1 LGVVILGV
9 LGAWPRPILAQR
21 SGARAYTLA
30 AVNDGMQ
37 LRTPDRRVVFDY
49 LTKRPA
55 DSGLTSP
62 GAACFHPID
71 TLSGERLT
79 PLSPDDHPHHPV
91 TTWHN
96 SRSLWMLN
104 PNLAAIQPVTIRP
117 GAPLTLRYRVVVHD
131 GGTPA
136 AIIQKLSDEWR
147 HDTGLPNPG
156 SEWTI

>member
-1 LGVVILGV
+1 V
-9 LGAWPRPILAQR
+9 
-21 SGARAYTLA
+21 A
-30 AVNDGMQ
+30 A
-37 LRTPDRRVVFDY
+37 
-49 LTKRPA
+49 A
-55 DSGLTSP
+55 DSSSAVWGQGLHA
-62 GAACFHPID
+62 GRGQRRHAAAHTRQARGVRLSHEEAID

-131 GGTPA
+131 GGTPT